1 MQHGYYDGPVPLA
14 TDEESC
20 VPEEAAWLP
29 GARRRSAHDDA
40 ASAQKGP
47 GMKPSAEEDCEEEVH
62 AQEWSAE
69 TRKRELKARTELL
82 KRAQQLLDKAEKLVA
97 QWKPLSEQ
105 AIPYQAVAPED
116 PEYDPRGL
124 SLPKLFEAFEELRAE
139 AAEQAPEEGS
149 MPMLSD
155 AWERVVERIGRR
167 GALIEALVHHMNATF
182 GISQDP
188 RWPGVVRRIVE
199 RSSGHEA
206 RVRFVRYPTHQR
218 FLKAMAAGDQQLDG
232 RTLTRLWLE
241 HPLAR
246 RWKACTDDPESTDP
260 ALFNLALAVRRDFAL
275 PTTPTGKGE
284 TNDRRNDGVRGK
296 KRTRAGQT
304 DQDQSQ
310 LHIERFLAVGAAD
323 VAPHSSQ

>member
-1 MQHGYYDGPVPLA
+1 
-14 TDEESC
+14 
-20 VPEEAAWLP
+20 
-29 GARRRSAHDDA
+29 
-40 ASAQKGP
+40 
-47 GMKPSAEEDCEEEVH
+47 MKPPAEEDCEEEVH
-62 AQEWSAE
+62 SHEWSAE
-69 TRKRELKARTELL
+69 ARKRELKARTELL
-82 KRAQQLLDKAEKLVA
+82 KRAQQLLDKAEKLVV

-124 SLPKLFEAFEELRAE
+124 SLSKLFEAFEELRAE
-139 AAEQAPEEGS
+139 AAEVAPEDGS

-199 RSSGHEA
+199 RSPGREPL
-206 RVRFVRYPTHQR
+206 VRFVRYPTHQR
-218 FLKAMAAGDQQLDG
+218 FLKAMAAGDRELDG
-232 RTLTRLWLE
+232 RPLTRLWLE

-246 RWKACTDDPESTDP
+246 RWKACTDDPECTDP

-275 PTTPTGKGE
+275 ATSIPTEGE
-284 TNDRRNDGVRGK
+284 GSSSKDGARGQ
-296 KRTRAGQT
+296 KRTREGKADGDRRQ
-304 DQDQSQ
+304 QR
-310 LHIERFLAVGAAD
+310 LERFFAAPAAVAERPGITI
-323 VAPHSSQ
+323 PLLL